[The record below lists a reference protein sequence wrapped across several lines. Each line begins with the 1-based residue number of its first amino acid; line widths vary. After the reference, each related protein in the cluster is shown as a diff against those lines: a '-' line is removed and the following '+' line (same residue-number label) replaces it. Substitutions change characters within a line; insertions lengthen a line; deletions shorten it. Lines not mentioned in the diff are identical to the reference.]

1 MSDFEKLKE
10 DFKNKLAKAQ
20 SFKEVN
26 EIRAEIFG
34 KKGFI
39 NSEFKKLGS
48 LSPDDKKEV
57 ASKINN
63 IK

>member
-20 SFKEVN
+20 SLNELH

-39 NSEFKKLGS
+39 NSEFKKIGS
-48 LSPDDKKEV
+48 LSPDNKKKR
-57 ASKINN
+57 SLKN
-63 IK
+63 K